1 MVSVDK
7 LFILFQNQY
16 VDFIKKIQSNLS
28 EEQYNNMKEY
38 YLSFKKGNYEQKMI
52 ILVNFIN
59 NLMEYSNIIIS
70 KDSSI
75 FALDDLIYGDREK
88 ICLIPDIDFRPI
100 VKINEQLMWD
110 TIQKMYV
117 LANRIVNEDEKYMQM
132 ITKNI
137 FDTFMKSLSNQNIEY
152 KSTKF
157 IKNIFN
163 KFTEKLNKDKE
174 LYEFKN
180 KCTTDISVDKIA
192 KFVKNNKSSL
202 IKIIKNIIYIGN
214 ETFNEE
220 ADNINVFDLRDDF
233 VTLLNAAD
241 SYLSDKNNKLLITGV
256 LNVIKSIPF
265 FVNLQDEYKQ
275 KLDINGS
282 HIILIK
288 LKESAEKFNNTQ
300 DIVIKI
306 KELLASAIEKIE
318 TESFENEINKYIDNT
333 VNQVINLIPMLNKI
347 TNSFKQKSK

>member
-16 VDFIKKIQSNLS
+16 VNFIKNIQSNLS

-38 YLSFKKGNYEQKMI
+38 YNSFKKGNYEQRMI

-75 FALDDLIYGDREK
+75 FALDDLIYGDRET
-88 ICLIPDIDFRPI
+88 ICLIPNIDFRPI

-137 FDTFMKSLSNQNIEY
+137 FDTFIQSLSNKNIEY

-233 VTLLNAAD
+233 VTLLNEVD
-241 SYLSDKNNKLLITGV
+241 TYLSDKNNKLIVSGL
-256 LNVIKSIPF
+256 LNVAKSIPF

-275 KLDINGS
+275 KLDISGS
-282 HIILIK
+282 HIIISK
-288 LKESAEKFNNTQ
+288 LKEAAEKFNDTQ

-333 VNQVINLIPMLNKI
+333 INQIINIIPMLNKI
-347 TNSFKQKSK
+347 ANSFNQKSK

>member
-16 VDFIKKIQSNLS
+16 VNFIKNIQSNLS

-38 YLSFKKGNYEQKMI
+38 YILFKNGNYEQRMI

-75 FALDDLIYGDREK
+75 FALDDLIYGDRET
-88 ICLIPDIDFRPI
+88 ICLIPNIDFRPI

-137 FDTFMKSLSNQNIEY
+137 FDTFIQSLSNKNIEY

-233 VTLLNAAD
+233 VTLLNEVD
-241 SYLSDKNNKLLITGV
+241 TYLSDKNNKLIVSGL
-256 LNVIKSIPF
+256 LNVAKSIPF

-275 KLDINGS
+275 KLDISGS
-282 HIILIK
+282 HIIISK
-288 LKESAEKFNNTQ
+288 LKEAAEKFNDTQ

-333 VNQVINLIPMLNKI
+333 VNQIINIIPMLNKI
-347 TNSFKQKSK
+347 ANSFNQKSK

>member
-16 VDFIKKIQSNLS
+16 VNFIKNIQSNLS

-38 YLSFKKGNYEQKMI
+38 YNSFKKGNYEQRMI

-75 FALDDLIYGDREK
+75 FALDDLIYGDRET
-88 ICLIPDIDFRPI
+88 ICLIPNIDFRPI

-137 FDTFMKSLSNQNIEY
+137 FDTFIQSLSNKNIEY

-233 VTLLNAAD
+233 VTLLNEVD
-241 SYLSDKNNKLLITGV
+241 TYLSDKNNKLIVSGL
-256 LNVIKSIPF
+256 LNVAKSIPF

-275 KLDINGS
+275 KLDISGS
-282 HIILIK
+282 HIIISK
-288 LKESAEKFNNTQ
+288 LKEAAEKFNDTQ

-333 VNQVINLIPMLNKI
+333 VNQIINIIPMLNKI
-347 TNSFKQKSK
+347 ANSFNQKSK